1 MIKNFIMK
9 KTINTKK
16 SIYKILCLAFATMA
30 MLHSFSVKAQ
40 DFSRYF
46 SDKTL
51 RINLILG
58 GNAEN
63 QSIMIKDM
71 VSTPTWYGRK
81 NHLSELPIEGNAQF
95 ELKDKKTGLT
105 IYRNSLSTLFQ
116 EWLTYPE
123 AKTTTRAFENVI
135 LTPMPKDTAILK
147 IDLRNNRREIVKSL
161 TETIVPSDIL
171 IRQAKSE
178 HQPYTVLQ
186 SATDSTHCIHIAF
199 VAEGYTEKEMN
210 KFLDDARTATDA
222 MFQHEPFKEY
232 KDRFNIIAV
241 KTVSKDSGTSVPH
254 EGIWK
259 NTALG
264 SNFDTFYSERYLTTL
279 NLFKMHDLLEGT
291 PYEHI
296 IILVNTDVYG
306 GGGILNFYNL
316 VSTGHKYFKP
326 VIVHE
331 FGHSFAGLA
340 DEYAYEQEQLGMY
353 PKDVEPWEPNI
364 TTLKYFHGKW
374 ENLIKKGTKIPT
386 PASKNPNEIKNKVGL
401 FQGAGYNLKDVYRGV
416 QDCRMRTNS
425 NPDFCIVC
433 RNALTKLIK
442 FYTE

>member
-1 MIKNFIMK
+1 MRKIIKLKTNIDRTLHFLFVIMA
-9 KTINTKK
+9 I
-16 SIYKILCLAFATMA
+16 
-30 MLHSFSVKAQ
+30 FSVSTTYAQ
-40 DFSRYF
+40 DFSHFF
-46 SDKTL
+46 SDNTL

-58 GNAEN
+58 GNTEN

-71 VSTPTWYGRK
+71 IFIPNWYGRK
-81 NHLSELPIEGNAQF
+81 KHLNELPIEGNAQF
-95 ELKDKKTGLT
+95 ELKDKKTGLI

-135 LTPMPKDTAILK
+135 LTPMPKDTAILR

-161 TETIVPSDIL
+161 TETIIPSDIL
-171 IRQAKSE
+171 IRHTNNK
-178 HQPYTVLQ
+178 HIPYDVVQ
-186 SATDSTHCIHIAF
+186 SSKDSTNCIHIAF
-199 VAEGYTEKEMN
+199 IAEGYTEKEMD
-210 KFLDDARTATDA
+210 KFLADTRTATNA
-222 MFQHEPFKEY
+222 IFQHEPFKEY
-232 KDRFNIIAV
+232 KDRFNVIAV
-241 KTVSKDSGTSVPH
+241 KAVSEDSGTSIPH
-254 EGIWK
+254 DGIWK

-279 NLFKMHDLLEGT
+279 NLFKTHDLLEGT

-316 VSTGHKYFKP
+316 ASTKHEYFKP

-364 TTLKYFHGKW
+364 TTLKDFHGKW
-374 ENLIKKGTKIPT
+374 EKLIKEGTKIPT
-386 PASKNPNEIKNKVGL
+386 PTSKDPNEIKNKIGL
-401 FQGAGYNLKDVYRGV
+401 FQGAGYDLKNVYRGV

-425 NPDFCIVC
+425 NPEFCTIC
-433 RNALTKLIK
+433 QNAITKLIK

>member
-1 MIKNFIMK
+1 MRKITIIKKNIGKKLLAIFAIM
-9 KTINTKK
+9 
-16 SIYKILCLAFATMA
+16 ATVPLSSA
-30 MLHSFSVKAQ
+30 KAQ
-40 DFSRYF
+40 DFSQYF
-46 SDKTL
+46 SNNTL

-63 QSIMIKDM
+63 QSIMIKDLES
-71 VSTPTWYGRK
+71 VPNWYGRK

-135 LTPMPKDTAILK
+135 LTPMPKDTAILR
-147 IDLRNNRREIVKSL
+147 IDLRNNRREIVKTL
-161 TETIVPSDIL
+161 TETIIPSDIL
-171 IRQAKSE
+171 IRRANNR
-178 HQPYTVLQ
+178 HQPYEVLQ
-186 SATDSTHCIHIAF
+186 SAKDSTHCIHIAF
-199 VAEGYTEKEMN
+199 IAEGYTEKEMD
-210 KFLDDARTATDA
+210 KFLADAQTATDA
-222 MFQHEPFKEY
+222 IFQHEPFKEF

-241 KTVSKDSGTSVPH
+241 KTASEDSGTSVPH
-254 EGIWK
+254 DGIWK

-279 NLFKMHDLLEGT
+279 NLFKTHDLLEGT

-364 TTLKYFHGKW
+364 TTLKDFHGKW

-386 PASKNPNEIKNKVGL
+386 PTSKNPKEIKQKVGL
-401 FQGAGYNLKDVYRGV
+401 FQGAGYDLKNVYRGV

-425 NPDFCIVC
+425 NPEFCIVC
-433 RNALTKLIK
+433 QDALTKLIK